1 MWWFVNWRNLEPE
14 IVTDEGKN
22 RKTTVAEALE
32 TRDEVKYLIKVNRS
46 DHLNML
52 FNELI
57 ENREQKTKT
66 KWY

>member
-1 MWWFVNWRNLEPE
+1 MEPE

-32 TRDEVKYLIKVNRS
+32 TRDEGKYLIKVNRS

-57 ENREQKTKT
+57 ENREQKSKT
-66 KWY
+66 K